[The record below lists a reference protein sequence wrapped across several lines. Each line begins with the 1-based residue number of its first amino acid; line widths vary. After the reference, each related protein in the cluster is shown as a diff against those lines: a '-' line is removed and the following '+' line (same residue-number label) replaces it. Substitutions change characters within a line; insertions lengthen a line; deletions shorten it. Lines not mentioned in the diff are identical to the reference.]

1 MLLELSKLCVGTFA
15 FISLENFVKGV
26 SEPVFNDQGRI
37 TSNLVLAHL
46 LELSLRLRHSLALR

>member
-1 MLLELSKLCVGTFA
+1 MLLEFSKLCVGTFA
-15 FISLENFVKGV
+15 FISLETFVKGV

-46 LELSLRLRHSLALR
+46 FWNYLYA